1 MELRSPTSRLGF
13 FLTVFK
19 IHTFT
24 TMDHEQHLKASKL
37 PEVKTTIFTTIGNL
51 ARKHQAIDLSQGFPN
66 FEADKKLKS
75 LLNSALTAGHNQY
88 APMQGYYGLREIIS
102 EKIASLHNHNYSP
115 DDEIT
120 ITVGAT
126 QAIFTA
132 ITAFVGKGDEVIVIK
147 PAYDCYEP
155 AIILNGGIPVY
166 VQLDAPDYTINWT
179 AFQNKIT
186 DKTKMVIIN
195 TPHNPSGTILT
206 KWDMEQ
212 LENILKPTNII
223 LLSDEVYE
231 HIIFDGQVH
240 ESASRFPELANR
252 SFVCASFGKTFHV
265 TGWKMGYCVASAE
278 LMAEFRKV
286 HQFAVF
292 CVNHP
297 VQRAL
302 ASYLKNPSYYLYLNN
317 FYQQKRD
324 FFLEGIKSSK
334 FKCKPAHGTYFQLLD
349 YSNISNDED
358 EVMGKRLI
366 KEYGIASIPISSF
379 NVGNRNDFMLRF
391 CFAKKQETLEQAI
404 EILCKL

>member
-1 MELRSPTSRLGF
+1 MSIFRIL
-13 FLTVFK
+13 
-19 IHTFT
+19 TFT
-24 TMDHEQHLKASKL
+24 TMDYEQHLKASKL
-37 PEVKTTIFTTIGNL
+37 PDVKTTIFTTVGNL
-51 ARKHQAIDLSQGFPN
+51 ARKHHALDLSQGFPN

-75 LLNSALTAGHNQY
+75 LVNDALSAGHNQY

-102 EKIASLHNHNYSP
+102 EKIALLHHRAYSP
-115 DDEIT
+115 NNEIT

-132 ITAFVGKGDEVIVIK
+132 ITAFVNKEDEVIVIK

-166 VQLDAPDYTINWT
+166 VQLDTPDYKIDWT
-179 AFQNKIT
+179 VFQEKIT

-195 TPHNPSGTILT
+195 TPHNPSGTVLS

-240 ESASRFPELANR
+240 ESASRFPDLANR

-265 TGWKMGYCVASAE
+265 TGWKMGYSAAPAE

-292 CVNHP
+292 CVDHP

-302 ASYLKNPSYYLYLNN
+302 ATYLKNPSHYLDLNN
-317 FYQQKRD
+317 FYQEKRD
-324 FFLEGIKSSK
+324 FFLNGIKSSK
-334 FKCKPAHGTYFQLLD
+334 FKCKPSQGTYFQLLD
-349 YSNISNDED
+349 YTNISNEED
-358 EVMGKRLI
+358 EALGERLI
-366 KEYGIASIPISSF
+366 TENGIASIPISSF
-379 NVGNRNDFMLRF
+379 NVDHRNDYMLRF
-391 CFAKKQETLEQAI
+391 CFAKKQETLEKAV
-404 EILCKL
+404 EILCKI